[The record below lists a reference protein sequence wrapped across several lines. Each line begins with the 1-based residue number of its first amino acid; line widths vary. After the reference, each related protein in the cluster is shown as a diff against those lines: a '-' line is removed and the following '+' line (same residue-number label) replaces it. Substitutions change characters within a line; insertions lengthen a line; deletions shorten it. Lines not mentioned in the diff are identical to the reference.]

1 MKYKPFLLL
10 LFLFTLNYIPMHA
23 QETKFK
29 EISIKELQDNVVKL
43 IGDDWMLITAGS
55 IDSCNMMTASWGG
68 IGHLWNMPVV
78 FTFVRPQ
85 RYTYQFTEN
94 EEYFTLTF
102 FAEKDREIL
111 NFCGSNSGRDVN
123 KIKETGLIPLET
135 DLGNVYFEQAR
146 IVIECQK
153 VYSDFID
160 PQGFTTDTVVNSMYP
175 KKDFHKMYIGKI
187 IRVLVVE

>member
-1 MKYKPFLLL
+1 MKLKSILLL
-10 LFLFTLNYIPMHA
+10 AILLTLNVIPMMA

-68 IGHLWNMPVV
+68 VGYLWNMPVV

-85 RYTYQFTEN
+85 RYTFQFTEK

-123 KIKETGLIPLET
+123 KIEKTGLIPLTT

-160 PQGFTTDTVVNSMYP
+160 PQGFTDDTIRDSMYP

-187 IRVLVVE
+187 LKVLVRE

>member
-1 MKYKPFLLL
+1 MKYSPILLFAFLL
-10 LFLFTLNYIPMHA
+10 TLNYIPMQA

-68 IGHLWNMPVV
+68 IGNLWNMPVV

-102 FAEKDREIL
+102 FAEKDRDIL
-111 NFCGSNSGRDVN
+111 NFCGTKSGRDVN
-123 KIKETGLIPLET
+123 KIEETGLIPIET
-135 DLGNVYFEQAR
+135 ELGNVYFEQAR

-160 PQGFTTDTVVNSMYP
+160 PQGFTTDELPDSVYP
-175 KKDFHKMYIGKI
+175 NKDFHKMYIGKI
-187 IRVLVVE
+187 IKVLVVE

>member
-1 MKYKPFLLL
+1 MKQKLILVFLFLL
-10 LFLFTLNYIPMHA
+10 TINVTPMMA
-23 QETKFK
+23 QKTIFK
-29 EISIKELQDNVVKL
+29 EIDIKDLQDNVVKL

-85 RYTYQFTEN
+85 RYTFQFTEN

-102 FAEKDREIL
+102 FEEKDRKIL

-153 VYSDFID
+153 VYSDYID
-160 PQGFTTDTVVNSMYP
+160 PQGFIDQNLTNTIYP
-175 KKDFHKMYIGKI
+175 KKDFHKMYVGKI
-187 IRVLVVE
+187 LRVLVRE

>member
-1 MKYKPFLLL
+1 MKYNPLFLLF
-10 LFLFTLNYIPMHA
+10 FLFILNFIPMQA

-29 EISIKELQDNVVKL
+29 EISIKELQDNMVKL
-43 IGDDWMLITAGS
+43 IGDDWMLITAGT

-68 IGHLWNMPVV
+68 IGYLWNMPVV

-102 FAEKDREIL
+102 FAEKDRKIL

-123 KIKETGLIPLET
+123 KIKETGLIPLVT

-160 PQGFTTDTVVNSMYP
+160 PQGFTTEELPNSVYP